1 MSNLIQ
7 TIRIMRE
14 MRQWSQEQ
22 MAEKVNMSLNG
33 YAKIEQGKTKLTLD
47 KLEKIAQ
54 IFDMDILEF
63 MQNTD
68 KGICFLMNGS
78 ADNNTV
84 YYGVSENLQ
93 AEIDK
98 LKIALQLKDEL
109 LANKD
114 ALLEQQKSEINTLK
128 EMIALIKNN
137 IQNKNSQ

>member
-33 YAKIEQGKTKLTLD
+33 YAKIERGETKLTFD

-54 IFDMDILEF
+54 VFDMDILEF

-68 KGICFLMNGS
+68 KGIYFLMNGS

-84 YYGVSENLQ
+84 YYGANESLQ
-93 AEIDK
+93 TEIDQ
-98 LKIALQLKDEL
+98 LKIVLQLKDEL

-114 ALLEQQKSEINTLK
+114 ALLEQQKREINTLT